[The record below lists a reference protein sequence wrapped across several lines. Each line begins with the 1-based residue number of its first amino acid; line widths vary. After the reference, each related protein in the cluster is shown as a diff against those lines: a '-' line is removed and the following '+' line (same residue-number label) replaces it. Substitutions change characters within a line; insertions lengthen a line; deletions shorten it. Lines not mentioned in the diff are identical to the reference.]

1 MLLIAIRHSD
11 PQPFARLVTFVCG
24 GDQSHTEA
32 AIPFTGQ
39 PHCWCVSSSW
49 MDGGVRDKFI
59 DLSDLAKWRV
69 YLWSHPHA
77 NLRDSLEKYKGWK
90 YDHLGLLGILWRPIG
105 HALHRLFCSEFN
117 AMHLQLKE
125 PHLYDP
131 RGLESV
137 VASLGTRVVYKDGTW
152 VPL

>member
-1 MLLIAIRHSD
+1 MTLIAFRHSD
-11 PQPFARLVTFVCG
+11 TRLFSRLVTLLRG
-24 GDQSHTEA
+24 GDSAHVES
-32 AIPFTGQ
+32 AIPSPDGRLSL
-39 PHCWCVSSSW
+39 CVSSSFL
-49 MDGGVRDKFI
+49 DGGVRGKVI
-59 DLSDLAKWRV
+59 DLTDPHKWRV

-90 YDHLGLLGILWRPIG
+90 YDHLGLLGILWRPVG